1 MATFNTD
8 SSFWICDNSATGH
21 ICKDLTLFQGELTP
35 SIFDVGSATGKAS
48 PDLMGKV
55 QLRLMDDEGVDHVF
69 NLDNVQYVATS
80 PFNIMSVRR
89 LAEQFTDSDGKI
101 DHRGTGITSIFEE
114 HTLFWNKRKYKKTFY
129 TLQSGLPECLFNTG
143 YSRLKA
149 YSSMVSAAYNDTLH
163 WSFVSEE
170 TLALN
175 TAGLHSSLNE
185 AGIGF
190 IQGMKLLYNNGNGV
204 KDIVTFIGNDYVDG
218 MQRRCNIQRSNGT
231 TSLVVPETLA
241 FIDNPGI
248 ASIPETTKQNAKD
261 ACTLTTK
268 QLKNLSQ
275 PQTMSPLQ
283 EEMFSYHCQMHHLPF
298 PKMLVL
304 AENGTLPKRF
314 AALKGRTPICVSC
327 IFGTAHCRPWR
338 TKSKTSHPIRKKTDN
353 TPGACTSLDQIV
365 SAQPGLIP
373 QMSGKLTILRVNSAT
388 VFVDHYS
395 DLVYVYLMRNLTFE
409 ETISAKCA
417 FERFAASVGIVI
429 HAYHADNGRF
439 ADKGFRDDCISN
451 NQQIS
456 FCAVGAHHQNGIA
469 ERKIKDLTLGVRTL
483 LLHAKHMLPEYITT
497 ILWPFALKCFE
508 DRMNN
513 LMHPADG
520 RTPYQT
526 FATLDTTPINISN
539 FHTFGCPC
547 YVLDHRLQSGSSIK
561 IPKWEPRSR
570 MGIYIGRSPLHASN
584 VGLILNPPAGHVSTQ
599 FHVIYDHD
607 FTTVNYLCTGT
618 VPPHWSDLVRASS
631 KIQVH
636 ADTQASTWQSLP
648 ELVPEEGDFTS
659 DVFELSTNRDGNVDP
674 NPNDTLEQLPVR
686 NREGE
691 LDVTVMNPRPVNSVT
706 FHDTTVDASSAG
718 ELNNTYRSQ
727 AKWIT
732 TLSESSCIKAL
743 LSTSVSTNLGGGVFI
758 LPPPTRHQAK

>member
-1 MATFNTD
+1 
-8 SSFWICDNSATGH
+8 
-21 ICKDLTLFQGELTP
+21 
-35 SIFDVGSATGKAS
+35 
-48 PDLMGKV
+48 
-55 QLRLMDDEGVDHVF
+55 
-69 NLDNVQYVATS
+69 
-80 PFNIMSVRR
+80 
-89 LAEQFTDSDGKI
+89 
-101 DHRGTGITSIFEE
+101 
-114 HTLFWNKRKYKKTFY
+114 
-129 TLQSGLPECLFNTG
+129 
-143 YSRLKA
+143 
-149 YSSMVSAAYNDTLH
+149 
-163 WSFVSEE
+163 
-170 TLALN
+170 
-175 TAGLHSSLNE
+175 
-185 AGIGF
+185 
-190 IQGMKLLYNNGNGV
+190 
-204 KDIVTFIGNDYVDG
+204 
-218 MQRRCNIQRSNGT
+218 
-231 TSLVVPETLA
+231 
-241 FIDNPGI
+241 
-248 ASIPETTKQNAKD
+248 
-261 ACTLTTK
+261 
-268 QLKNLSQ
+268 
-275 PQTMSPLQ
+275 
-283 EEMFSYHCQMHHLPF
+283 
-298 PKMLVL
+298 
-304 AENGTLPKRF
+304 
-314 AALKGRTPICVSC
+314 
-327 IFGTAHCRPWR
+327 
-338 TKSKTSHPIRKKTDN
+338 
-353 TPGACTSLDQIV
+353 
-365 SAQPGLIP
+365 
-373 QMSGKLTILRVNSAT
+373 
-388 VFVDHYS
+388 
-395 DLVYVYLMRNLTFE
+395 
-409 ETISAKCA
+409 
-417 FERFAASVGIVI
+417 
-429 HAYHADNGRF
+429 
-439 ADKGFRDDCISN
+439 
-451 NQQIS
+451 
-456 FCAVGAHHQNGIA
+456 
-469 ERKIKDLTLGVRTL
+469 
-483 LLHAKHMLPEYITT
+483 
-497 ILWPFALKCFE
+497 
-508 DRMNN
+508 MNN

-570 MGIYIGRSPLHASN
+570 MGIYVGRSPLHASN

-686 NREGE
+686 DREGE